1 MFCIEMCGRFT
12 LTVTPEELADLFD
25 LPTPPEQYAMRYNI
39 APAQPVGVVRLNPHT
54 GEREWA
60 LTVWGLIPSWSKDP
74 NSGARMI
81 NARAETVDEKPSFRA
96 AFKRR
101 RCIIPASGFY
111 EWQKMNGTKQPYYI
125 TSATG
130 HALGFAGLWEQ
141 WCAPDG
147 EEVESC
153 TILTTD
159 PNITVSRLHN
169 RMPVILAP
177 DDYSEWLGKVGDT
190 PPAQLSRLKH
200 LFRPCPDHL
209 LTLYPVSTYVNS
221 PRNEGKACIEQV
233 SE

>member
-1 MFCIEMCGRFT
+1 MCGRFT

-25 LPTPPEQYAMRYNI
+25 LPAPPEQLAMRYNI
-39 APAQPVGVVRLNPHT
+39 APTQPVGVVRLSPRT

-74 NSGARMI
+74 SIGARMI

-101 RCIIPASGFY
+101 RCIIPASGFF
-111 EWQKMNGTKQPYYI
+111 EWQKTNGAKQPYYI

-130 HALGFAGLWEQ
+130 DILGFAGLWEQ
-141 WCAPDG
+141 WSGPDG
-147 EEVESC
+147 EELESC

-159 PNITVSRLHN
+159 PNEAVSKLHN

-177 DDYSEWLGKVGDT
+177 EDYDEWLGRPGDAT
-190 PPAQLSRLKH
+190 PAQLSQLKH
-200 LFRPCPDHL
+200 LFRPFPDRL
-209 LTLYPVSTYVNS
+209 ITLYPVSTFVNS
-221 PRNEGKACIEQV
+221 PRNEGAACVERV
-233 SE
+233 EA